1 MIADFYNQLSRTAR
15 RELVLDVSR
24 VAKLHPATA
33 SLYLRGKK
41 KPGPLAAE
49 KIAQH
54 IGKPVVELF
63 PNVEL

>member
-1 MIADFYNQLSRTAR
+1 
-15 RELVLDVSR
+15 VLDVSR

-54 IGKPVVELF
+54 IGKPIIELF

>member
-1 MIADFYNQLSRTAR
+1 MIQDFYNQLSRNAR
-15 RELVLDVSR
+15 RELVLDAAR
-24 VAKLHPATA
+24 EAKLHPATA

-49 KIAQH
+49 KLASL

-63 PNVEL
+63 PTVEQ

>member
-1 MIADFYNQLSRTAR
+1 MVQDYYNQLSRGER

-54 IGKPVVELF
+54 IGRSVVELF